1 MNSLGGAPVP
11 ALQCDLNEHFD
22 KQVRVVLENA
32 GYIDPEKID
41 DYISRDGYKALLTVL
56 TEMTP
61 NGVVHRITESG
72 LRGRGGG
79 GYPTGLKW
87 GTVAKASGDLKYV
100 VCNGDEGDP
109 GAFMDRSVMEGDP
122 HRVIE
127 GMAIAAYAVGASKG
141 FIYVRAEYP
150 VAVARLTTALREA
163 RRRGL
168 LGNNICNTPF
178 NFDVEIRLGAGA
190 FVCGEETAL
199 IASIEGKRG
208 TPKPRPPYPASSGLW
223 GKPTLINN
231 VETYANIAPIVRNG
245 GKWFFNMG
253 SERSKGTKVFALTG
267 KIANTGL
274 VEVPMGIKLREII
287 EDIGGGVPG
296 GHKFKAVQTG
306 GPSGGCIPAE
316 MLDVGVSYD
325 ALLKMGSIMGSGGM
339 IVMDDTS
346 CMVNV
351 ARFFIE
357 FCMTESCGKCI
368 PCRAGTAQMYTLLT
382 RICTGAATMD
392 DLELLEELCVT
403 VKETSLCGLG
413 QTAPNPVL
421 STLKYFRN
429 EYIEHI
435 LHKRCPAGVCNMDAA
450 GGGGGMSSETDVKTL
465 VIDEQEVSARAG
477 QTILEVA
484 RENDIN
490 IPTLCHLDGLS
501 DVGACRMCLVE
512 IKGSQQAAAGLR
524 DHGAGRHGG
533 QRPTPSGC
541 RSTAAR
547 FSSCCSPSAITSARS
562 ASRTATASCRSLA
575 QEQGLTHVRLPY
587 RNPDL
592 TVDASHERFTLDHNR
607 CILCTRC
614 VRVCAEIE
622 GAHIW
627 DVMGRG
633 IDFIDHL
640 RPAPGVGKFSC
651 TRCGKCVQVCPT
663 GALFDKS
670 KIGSDH
676 PKYPDFLPYLNL
688 MREAQ

>member
-1 MNSLGGAPVP
+1 MNPEELDQIAQSVRQENAKYDYEVNVCTDLACKSQGADKVIEELLKAAEASGKKILIRRTGCMGPCSHGPLVRCDPDDALYGKVHACHAGEIVAHLGGEPVP
-11 ALQCDLNEHFD
+11 EIKCELNAHFD
-22 KQVRVVLENA
+22 SQVRVVLENA

-41 DYISRDGYKALLTVL
+41 DYIARDGYKALLTVL

-61 NGVVHRITESG
+61 GGVIHRITESK

-87 GTVAKASGDLKYV
+87 STVAKAAGDMKYV

-150 VAVARLTTALREA
+150 VAVSRLTTALREA

-168 LGNNICNTPF
+168 LGNDICGTPF
-178 NFDVEIRLGAGA
+178 SFDIEIRLGAGA

-199 IASIEGKRG
+199 IASIEGRRG
-208 TPKPRPPYPASSGLW
+208 TPKPRPPYPAVSGLW

-231 VETYANIAPIVRNG
+231 VETYANVPPIVRNG
-245 GKWFFNMG
+245 GKWFANMG

-267 KIANTGL
+267 KIKNTGL
-274 VEVPMGIKLREII
+274 VEVPMGIKLRQII
-287 EDIGGGVPG
+287 EDIGGGVPE
-296 GHKFKAVQTG
+296 GHTFKAVQTG

-368 PCRAGTAQMYTLLT
+368 PCRSGTAQMHTLLT
-382 RICTGAATMD
+382 RISNGAGTME
-392 DLELLEELCVT
+392 DLEMLEELCST

-421 STLKYFRN
+421 STLKYFRH

-435 LHKRCPAGVCNMDAA
+435 VHKRCPAGVCTMESKPAEA
-450 GGGGGMSSETDVKTL
+450 PA
-465 VIDEQEVSARAG
+465 EV
-477 QTILEVA
+477 
-484 RENDIN
+484 
-490 IPTLCHLDGLS
+490 
-501 DVGACRMCLVE
+501 
-512 IKGSQQAAAGLR
+512 
-524 DHGAGRHGG
+524 
-533 QRPTPSGC
+533 
-541 RSTAAR
+541 
-547 FSSCCSPSAITSARS
+547 
-562 ASRTATASCRSLA
+562 LA
-575 QEQGLTHVRLPY
+575 
-587 RNPDL
+587 
-592 TVDASHERFTLDHNR
+592 
-607 CILCTRC
+607 
-614 VRVCAEIE
+614 
-622 GAHIW
+622 
-627 DVMGRG
+627 
-633 IDFIDHL
+633 
-640 RPAPGVGKFSC
+640 
-651 TRCGKCVQVCPT
+651 
-663 GALFDKS
+663 
-670 KIGSDH
+670 
-676 PKYPDFLPYLNL
+676 
-688 MREAQ
+688 